1 MFQSF
6 LRRQSLWYS
15 FAITVILSGCSSVPS
30 GKNEIQGICRS
41 CKPYNIR
48 GSWYYPQLNYRYDKK
63 GVASWYGPGFHGK
76 KKATGERYDQNGI
89 SAAHKTLP
97 LPTVARVTNLENGQS
112 IELIIDD
119 RGPFI
124 DGREIDLSV
133 GAAKA
138 LGTYSKGLARVRVEA
153 LVDKSDALAK
163 NLYRLGGRTGMDPRG
178 RTWAQIYAQDIKKSS
193 SYTPVTT
200 SQQSTSIKRDYYITF
215 GTFSNLENAK
225 KAKRTIS
232 QIESTTIY
240 EKKSQP
246 GIYFVQTG
254 PYSSKSE
261 AQDALIRLQNNGQS
275 RAKIIQ
281 RL

>member
-1 MFQSF
+1 MLVSN
-6 LRRQSLWYS
+6 LKKNYLTILLS
-15 FAITVILSGCSSVPS
+15 VIVLLLNACSSVPS
-30 GKNEIQGICRS
+30 GKNDIRGVCRS

-48 GSWYYPQLNYRYDKK
+48 GSWYYPQLNYHYNEK

-76 KKATGERYDQNGI
+76 SKATGERYDQNGI

-97 LPTVARVTNLENGQS
+97 LPTIARVTNLENGKS

-124 DGREIDLSV
+124 DNREIDLSV

-138 LGTYSKGLARVRVEA
+138 LGSYSKGLAKVRVEA
-153 LVDKSDALAK
+153 LPEKSDAFSRH
-163 NLYRLGGRTGMDPRG
+163 LYKLGGRTGRDPRG
-178 RTWAQIYAQDIKKSS
+178 RTWAQIYAQDIKKSKESYSPFS
-193 SYTPVTT
+193 SL
-200 SQQSTSIKRDYYITF
+200 D
-215 GTFSNLENAK
+215 
-225 KAKRTIS
+225 KAKSLKRS
-232 QIESTTIY
+232 LNALEKTTIY

-246 GIYFVQTG
+246 GVYFVQSG
-254 PYSSKSE
+254 PYTSKSM
-261 AQDALIRLQNNGQS
+261 AQSALIRLQNQGHQ